1 MKQVHESPLAP
12 QSTLAHDADDCLFD
26 PTVRTV
32 MAEFT
37 LSDETLDLEAAAAVC
52 AAHHAVDQMRLRDA
66 KGRSL
71 SAGAVDL
78 LLRLNA
84 TSGEA
89 LPMAELGHT
98 ARFGTHDITAA
109 LDELARHHLVER
121 IPDPEHPATPPARI
135 TPSGRGW
142 LDAYRQP
149 AQRAIASLF
158 AGFSPADLIQLRH
171 LALRLV
177 ENRQRLA
184 QYLELTEDALS

>member
-1 MKQVHESPLAP
+1 MKQVNESPLTP
-12 QSTLAHDADDCLFD
+12 QNHLAHDADDCLFD

-66 KGRSL
+66 KGRRL

-89 LPMAELGHT
+89 LPMTELDHT
-98 ARFGTHDITAA
+98 ARFGAHDIAAA
-109 LDELARHHLVER
+109 LDELAHHQLVER
-121 IPDPEHPATPPARI
+121 ITDPEQPAAPLARI
-135 TPSGRGW
+135 TASGRGW
-142 LDAYRQP
+142 LDAYRLP
-149 AQRAIASLF
+149 AQRAVAGIF
-158 AGFSPADLIQLRH
+158 AGFSPADLTQLRH

-177 ENRQRLA
+177 ENQQRLA